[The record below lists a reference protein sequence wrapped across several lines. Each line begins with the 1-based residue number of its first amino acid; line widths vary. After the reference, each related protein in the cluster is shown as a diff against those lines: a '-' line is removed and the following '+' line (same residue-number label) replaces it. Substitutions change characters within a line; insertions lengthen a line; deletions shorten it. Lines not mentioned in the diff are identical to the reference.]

1 MNQKVGAECFS
12 FPCLFPLKVMGLN
25 TEEFE
30 QAVRVVV
37 TRHVPGECEYARRLS
52 GGGKYL
58 SLTATFTAESR
69 AQLDALY
76 RELGVHELVVMT
88 L

>member
-1 MNQKVGAECFS
+1 MTKTDTHLT
-12 FPCLFPLKVMGLN
+12 FPCSFPLKVMGRN
-25 TEEFE
+25 TGAFE
-30 QAVRVVV
+30 QAMREII
-37 TRHVPGECEYARRLS
+37 RRRLAGAPVEYSVRTS

-58 SLTATFTAESR
+58 SITATFIATDR

-76 RELGVHELVVMT
+76 RELNGHELVVMT